1 MNDEGGRLPI
11 PDPTLLTTAAL
22 LREVNRVEALFEVR
36 VSGVEDVVVEKLKAL
51 DERFIRIEQALE
63 WASERE
69 AQRFDSMKREM
80 ELITDAAA
88 TAITKVEAA
97 TDKRFEGVN
106 EWRGQSA
113 DRERSQQEELAKL
126 TSQFSLREV
135 VDAQITDLRRSLEDL
150 RDKVNKVV

>member
-1 MNDEGGRLPI
+1 
-11 PDPTLLTTAAL
+11 
-22 LREVNRVEALFEVR
+22 
-36 VSGVEDVVVEKLKAL
+36 
-51 DERFIRIEQALE
+51 
-63 WASERE
+63 
-69 AQRFDSMKREM
+69 
-80 ELITDAAA
+80 
-88 TAITKVEAA
+88 
-97 TDKRFEGVN
+97 VN